1 MMKKALI
8 SVSDKS
14 GLEAFVRGLVR
25 NDYEIYS
32 TGGTK
37 KAIESFGVAVR
48 GVNALTDFEEIMDGR
63 VKTLHPAVHG
73 GILADRDNPEHMEEL
88 KKNGIETIDLVAV
101 NLYPFK
107 ETVRREGVTEN
118 EAVENIDIGG
128 PTMLRAAA
136 KNFRHVTTVVDP
148 EDYGEVIQ
156 KIEEDTLDI
165 TYRRGLMIKV
175 FSHTNDYDQAIVNHF
190 SQAEEALRYG
200 ENPHQTARLV
210 RTSAKHNTI
219 LNADVLHGKALSY
232 NNLRDADAAF
242 ALAKKFDMPAA
253 VAVKH
258 MNPCGVG
265 TGETVAEAFKNAH
278 EADSQSIFGGI
289 VALNKTVDK
298 ETAEQLHSIFLEVI
312 IAPSFDEAA
321 LEVLTQKKN
330 VRLLEVDFHEDE
342 HAEEFVSVSGGYLV
356 QSEDTG
362 SLREED
368 IKVVTKA
375 SPTRDQM
382 KAMALAWEVA
392 KHVKSN
398 AIVLANDRQTVG
410 IGAGQMNR
418 VGALKIAIDR
428 ALELGDN
435 VVMASDGFFPMPDTV
450 ELAHE
455 HGIKSIIQPGGSKR
469 DQESIDYCDAHDM
482 AMVVTGM
489 RHFKH

>member
-1 MMKKALI
+1 MMKRALI

-14 GLEAFVRGLVR
+14 GLEPFVRGLVR
-25 NDYEIYS
+25 NNYEIYS
-32 TGGTK
+32 TGGTLA
-37 KAIESFGVAVR
+37 AIESFGVEVK
-48 GVNALTDFEEIMDGR
+48 GVNTLTGFDEIMDGR
-63 VKTLHPAVHG
+63 VKTLHPSVHG
-73 GILADRDNPEHMEEL
+73 GILADRGNPEHMKEL
-88 KKNGIETIDLVAV
+88 EAHDIETIDLVAV

-107 ETVRREGVTEN
+107 ETVKKEGVTEN

-136 KNFRHVTTVVDP
+136 KNFKHVTTIVDP

-156 KIEEDTLDI
+156 KIQEDTLDI

-200 ENPHQTARLV
+200 ENPQQSARLV
-210 RTSAKHNTI
+210 RTTEKHNTI

-265 TGETVAEAFKNAH
+265 TGETIVEAFKNAH

-298 ETAEQLHSIFLEVI
+298 ETAEQLHAIFLEVI
-312 IAPSFDEAA
+312 LAPSFDEAA
-321 LEVLTQKKN
+321 LEILTRKKN
-330 VRLLEVDFHEDE
+330 LRLLEVDFHEDE

-356 QSEDTG
+356 QSRDTG
-362 SLREED
+362 SLKED
-368 IKVVTKA
+368 EIKVVTRA
-375 SPTRDQM
+375 QPTQGQM
-382 KAMALAWEVA
+382 KAMALAWEVS

-398 AIVLANDRQTVG
+398 AIVLANDKQTVG

-450 ELAHE
+450 ELADKY
-455 HGIKSIIQPGGSKR
+455 GIKSIIQPGGSKR
-469 DQESIDYCDAHDM
+469 DQESIDYCNENDM
-482 AMVVTGM
+482 SMVVTGI